1 VQDFQW
7 FTSYPW
13 AMRRLLACV
22 LLLVLPSCV
31 SADWFAENL
40 GPPVY
45 HGLTPEKYAQLPHV
59 RAARAQT
66 LLRRVRLRPD
76 CRR

>member
-1 VQDFQW
+1 VHYSHGV
-7 FTSYPW
+7 TSYQGV
-13 AMRRLLACV
+13 MRRLLPCA

-31 SADWFAENL
+31 SPMWFAENM

-45 HGLTPEKYAQLPHV
+45 HGLTPAEYAQLPHV

-66 LLRRVRLRPD
+66 LLRRVRQ
-76 CRR
+76 CK